1 MASHLSIEASI
12 VDFQRNGSG
21 PLLQEPCM
29 VRNVRLMKFGG
40 HGPSKIPYRLAL
52 YYKDDGVVAVLGGVD
67 LYCSI

>member
-1 MASHLSIEASI
+1 
-12 VDFQRNGSG
+12 
-21 PLLQEPCM
+21 M